1 MGYAEDLLGP
11 SDARAL
17 LDRHNREV
25 SIADEIAIERR
36 RDALIAEWV
45 DTRMDELRSFMDPSD
60 DDSDLARMMRNSKG
74 MRIEM
79 IKAYGFHLPPNVEGF
94 MQAWSNMERR
104 MNQVAHV
111 MWAEAA
117 TKQAE
122 EEHAEGEL

>member
-1 MGYAEDLLGP
+1 MKRDLEIGRFDSLHGDEDW
-11 SDARAL
+11 
-17 LDRHNREV
+17 REV

-36 RDALIAEWV
+36 REELIAEWV
-45 DTRMDELRSFMDPSD
+45 DTRMDDLRSYMDPSY

-74 MRIEM
+74 MRVEM
-79 IKAYGFHLPPNVEGF
+79 IKAYGFHLPPHVEGF
-94 MQAWSNMERR
+94 LQAWSNMERR

-122 EEHAEGEL
+122 EEHAQGEL